1 MRGINISSSP
11 ASSAGGSFKTLTL
24 MTKLAC
30 LVTTTVL
37 TGCPLS
43 ERSRSTRYTAFVLM
57 CKQWGGSPCGV
68 WWATTSRTAVVRGD
82 SGASFRRSAAKQ
94 RLDSPWTRSRR
105 MPLYS
110 SDLFVRRGKD
120 TTRQTGF
127 RIAQNGGRKHE
138 IYHVFLLRGSR
149 EKVICEFTP
158 FFRPG
163 TVANCVDKVGVIG
176 VFGVTSRWW
185 KLIDTVRRIEY
196 KSTICGW

>member
-1 MRGINISSSP
+1 MR
-11 ASSAGGSFKTLTL
+11 
-24 MTKLAC
+24 C
-30 LVTTTVL
+30 LVGDDVENGSGERRFRGVFQTVGSETTP
-37 TGCPLS
+37 G
-43 ERSRSTRYTAFVLM
+43 F
-57 CKQWGGSPCGV
+57 
-68 WWATTSRTAVVRGD
+68 AVDAIEKNAVI
-82 SGASFRRSAAKQ
+82 F
-94 RLDSPWTRSRR
+94 L
-105 MPLYS
+105 
-110 SDLFVRRGKD
+110 DLFVRRGKD